1 MDSIITAEDDVAR
14 IRSRSGCHTCRLRKV
29 RCKAR
34 SGSLE
39 DARKHASTCSNCNRL
54 GLSCRWQPPAPG
66 ERFSPPPKRRH
77 MIGRRVSR
85 RAEEDKPCSPSLSTQ
100 FLKDAATT
108 HTVEND
114 DSLSVFKEQ
123 IDQTGTPLSDQSNNA
138 SSQPQSDPFE
148 LLAGTQ
154 FYFDNDLDYRSL
166 ELDLSGEGLDLIP
179 LPAVPPS
186 VLHRSNDSQPFIMN
200 DAFSLEG
207 IDNDDWQSGELPTDS
222 EEPMLRAA
230 KIRGPSVNEDNRQL
244 IQHYLEVMKGYAKV
258 DDRSKDTNNL
268 FISAFS
274 KSLSFPPLFYAILSF
289 SASHLSM
296 ENPTYCDQAKIYDRL
311 AQESFNQFRHD
322 ESSTMDGLL
331 SALFVRVK
339 QIHVTAGSIDTFFEL
354 ITAAID
360 IVRTGEVEKA
370 LADSSSLIR
379 RIVIRLAIL
388 DARASHYGLGGG
400 QLVQHLQNVP
410 AVSSIFKG
418 EIGQTAIV
426 GDVSSLLRADSFRMH
441 VAKLDMRIQ
450 EQLRNEFASLT
461 PVRTEEIKSL
471 YKSIQ
476 QQADLWE
483 AEIVEDSKDDDMEDI
498 VEEEQLSSATYGR
511 FTVLSALHSALL
523 YLYTVYPLPSFDPEA
538 SVSRI
543 LHYHLKIRYDPSRSN
558 SPSSILPSSLFLAGI
573 CTGDP
578 IRRDWVIER
587 FREGEAW
594 GVYIRKARELLQAI
608 VKVRKKG
615 GNADVRSVMD
625 QVTGRFI
632 I

>member
-1 MDSIITAEDDVAR
+1 METITTAEDETAR

-29 RCKAR
+29 RCKDR
-34 SGSLE
+34 SESLE
-39 DARKHASTCSNCNRL
+39 DARKQASTCSNCNRL
-54 GLSCRWQPPAPG
+54 GLNCRWQAPAPG

-85 RAEEDKPCSPSLSTQ
+85 RADEEKSCSPSLSTQ
-100 FLKDAATT
+100 FLKNDAAA
-108 HTVEND
+108 HTLEKND
-114 DSLSVFKEQ
+114 GLAVFKEQ
-123 IDQTGTPLSDQSNNA
+123 TDRTEAPLSDQSNNA
-138 SSQPQSDPFE
+138 SSQPQNDPFE

-154 FYFDNDLDYRSL
+154 FYFDAALDYKSL
-166 ELDLSGEGLDLIP
+166 ELDVSGEGLDLIP

-186 VLHRSNDSQPFIMN
+186 VLDKPNDPQAFITN
-200 DAFSLEG
+200 DGFSLEEIG
-207 IDNDDWQSGELPTDS
+207 NDVWQSGELSTDS
-222 EEPMLRAA
+222 EEPMLHAA
-230 KIRGPSVNEDNRQL
+230 KVRGPSVNEDNRQL

-296 ENPTYCDQAKIYDRL
+296 ESPTYYDQAKVYDRL
-311 AQESFNQFRHD
+311 AHESFNQFRHD

-339 QIHVTAGSIDTFFEL
+339 QIHLTAGSIDTFFEL
-354 ITAAID
+354 IAAAID
-360 IVRTGEVEKA
+360 LVRTNEVEKA

-400 QLVQHLQNVP
+400 QLVQHLQNIP
-410 AVSSIFKG
+410 AVSSIFEG
-418 EIGQTAIV
+418 QIGQTAIV
-426 GDVSSLLRADSFRMH
+426 GDVNSLLRADSFRMH

-483 AEIVEDSKDDDMEDI
+483 AEIVEDSKEDDMKDI

-523 YLYTVYPLPSFDPEA
+523 YLYTVYPLPSFNPEA

-573 CTGDP
+573 CTDDP

-608 VKVRKKG
+608 IRVRRKR

>member
-1 MDSIITAEDDVAR
+1 MSSFTTAEDDVAR

-34 SGSLE
+34 TGSLE
-39 DARKHASTCSNCNRL
+39 DARKQASICSNCTRL
-54 GLSCRWQPPAPG
+54 GLRCRWQPPAPG

-85 RAEEDKPCSPSLSTQ
+85 RSNEGTSHSPSLSVQ
-100 FLKDAATT
+100 LSKDAAI
-108 HTVEND
+108 HTVEKS
-114 DSLSVFKEQ
+114 DSLAVFKEQ
-123 IDQTGTPLSDQSNNA
+123 MDQTETPLSDQTDIV

-154 FYFDNDLDYRSL
+154 FYFDAALDYKSL

-179 LPAVPPS
+179 LPTVAPS
-186 VLHRSNDSQPFIMN
+186 VLRPNDLQGFDVN
-200 DAFSLEG
+200 EGFSLEEIG
-207 IDNDDWQSGELPTDS
+207 NDMWQSGDLSTDG
-222 EEPMLRAA
+222 EEPMLHAA
-230 KIRGPSVNEDNRQL
+230 KVRGPSVNEDNRQL

-296 ENPTYCDQAKIYDRL
+296 ETPSYCDQAKVYDRL
-311 AQESFNQFRHD
+311 AHESFNQFRHD

-339 QIHVTAGSIDTFFEL
+339 QIHVTAGSIDTFLEL
-354 ITAAID
+354 IAAAID
-360 IVRTGEVEKA
+360 IVRTEEVEKA

-400 QLVQHLQNVP
+400 QLVQHLRNIP
-410 AVSSIFKG
+410 TVSSIFEG
-418 EIGQTAIV
+418 EIGQTSIV

-450 EQLRNEFASLT
+450 EQLRNEFAILT
-461 PVRTEEIKSL
+461 PIRTEEVKSL

-483 AEIVEDSKDDDMEDI
+483 AEAVKDSEEDDMEDI
-498 VEEEQLSSATYGR
+498 VEEEQLSSTTYGR

-587 FREGEAW
+587 LREGEAW
-594 GVYIRKARELLQAI
+594 GVYIRKAKELLQAI
-608 VKVRKKG
+608 VRLRKKRS
-615 GNADVRSVMD
+615 NADVRNVMD

>member
-1 MDSIITAEDDVAR
+1 
-14 IRSRSGCHTCRLRKV
+14 
-29 RCKAR
+29 
-34 SGSLE
+34 
-39 DARKHASTCSNCNRL
+39 
-54 GLSCRWQPPAPG
+54 
-66 ERFSPPPKRRH
+66 

-85 RAEEDKPCSPSLSTQ
+85 RADENKSCSPSLSTQ
-100 FLKDAATT
+100 FLKDDAAA
-108 HTVEND
+108 HTLEKND
-114 DSLSVFKEQ
+114 GLAAFKEQ
-123 IDQTGTPLSDQSNNA
+123 IDRPETPLSDQSNNA
-138 SSQPQSDPFE
+138 SSEPQNDPFE

-154 FYFDNDLDYRSL
+154 FYFDAALDYKSL

-186 VLHRSNDSQPFIMN
+186 VLDRPNDPQAFIMN
-200 DAFSLEG
+200 EGFSLEEIG
-207 IDNDDWQSGELPTDS
+207 NDVWQSGELSTDP
-222 EEPMLRAA
+222 EEPMLHAA
-230 KIRGPSVNEDNRQL
+230 KVRGPSVNEDNRQL

-296 ENPTYCDQAKIYDRL
+296 KTPTYCEQAKVYDRL
-311 AQESFNQFRHD
+311 AHESFNQFRHD

-339 QIHVTAGSIDTFFEL
+339 QIHLTAGSIDTFFEL
-354 ITAAID
+354 IAAAID
-360 IVRTGEVEKA
+360 IVRTDKVEKA
-370 LADSSSLIR
+370 LADSSSLTR

-400 QLVQHLQNVP
+400 QLVQHLQNIP
-410 AVSSIFKG
+410 AVSSIFEG
-418 EIGQTAIV
+418 QIGQTAIV
-426 GDVSSLLRADSFRMH
+426 GDVNSLLRADSFRMH

-450 EQLRNEFASLT
+450 EQLGNEFASLT

-476 QQADLWE
+476 QQVDLWE
-483 AEIVEDSKDDDMEDI
+483 AEIVEDSKEDDVEHI

-511 FTVLSALHSALL
+511 LTVLSALHSALL
-523 YLYTVYPLPSFDPEA
+523 YLYTVYPLPSFNPEA

-573 CTGDP
+573 CTDDP

-608 VKVRKKG
+608 VRVRKKG
-615 GNADVRSVMD
+615 GNADVRNVMD